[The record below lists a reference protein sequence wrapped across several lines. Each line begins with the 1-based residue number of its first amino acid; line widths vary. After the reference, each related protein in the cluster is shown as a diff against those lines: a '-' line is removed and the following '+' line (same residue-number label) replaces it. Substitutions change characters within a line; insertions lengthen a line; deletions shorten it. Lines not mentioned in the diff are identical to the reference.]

1 MKTFQLPTKDSTQAL
16 VKSYTVDLS
25 HVDTVWCVPF
35 YTTGMN
41 EDETQDYT
49 DIQTAVLY
57 MLHKC
62 YANNRGSRT
71 A

>member
-1 MKTFQLPTKDSTQAL
+1 M
-16 VKSYTVDLS
+16 VR
-25 HVDTVWCVPF
+25 PF

-62 YANNRGSRT
+62 YANN
-71 A
+71 